1 MTHTLPEF
9 LDTELATKNAL
20 QNQPCVQKIVQERS
34 GCSSRSQ
41 QRQLQVTRTQKLSC
55 QSDVTIGRPRKIR
68 RQNFLIM
75 CGTMCGMLTGMKE
88 TPRWGEQ
95 MMYISWKTDLAV
107 QEQHSRFSLADQIC
121 LSHKRH
127 IHECQETYIFIIP
140 SNSCFFF
147 QSNNPLGT
155 LGLNGACVPNSH

>member
-9 LDTELATKNAL
+9 LDTELDTKNAL

-55 QSDVTIGRPRKIR
+55 QSDATIGRPRKIQ

-75 CGTMCGMLTGMKE
+75 CGTMCGMLTRMKE

-107 QEQHSRFSLADQIC
+107 QEQHSRFSLALPCSRSDLLVTQT
-121 LSHKRH
+121 SHPWISRDLH
-127 IHECQETYIFIIP
+127 IYHSIQQL
-140 SNSCFFF
+140 FFF
-147 QSNNPLGT
+147 PIKQPTGHTRS
-155 LGLNGACVPNSH
+155 